1 MKETQ
6 IEQRLKAGLEK
17 HGFKVLKL
25 TCPGT
30 NGVPDR
36 MILRPTWSPG
46 PPWFIELKAPKQH
59 LRRLQDIVCAE
70 WRTRGAQVLLPVNTY
85 ESVDELVTELYTEC
99 RRTAPLRT
107 PQELWNLL

>member
-1 MKETQ
+1 MKEAQ
-6 IEQRLKAGLEK
+6 IEQRLKWGLEK
-17 HGFKVLKL
+17 NGFKVLKL

-59 LRRLQDIVCAE
+59 LRRLQDLVCAD
-70 WRTRGAQVLLPVNTY
+70 WRKRGMDVLLPVNTY
-85 ESVDELVTELYTEC
+85 EGVDELIDALVREC
-99 RRTAPLRT
+99 KRTMPPPS
-107 PQELWNLL
+107 PQEIWNSL